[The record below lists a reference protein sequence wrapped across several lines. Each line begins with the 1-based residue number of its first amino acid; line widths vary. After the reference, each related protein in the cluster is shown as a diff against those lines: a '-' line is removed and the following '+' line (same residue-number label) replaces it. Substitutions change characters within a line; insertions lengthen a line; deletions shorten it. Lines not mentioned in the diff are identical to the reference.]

1 MSSLSIPGRVA
12 LITGGARGIGFA
24 TAAELVRRG
33 ARVALLD
40 RDGEACEQAASTLPQ
55 ESVLALGGDV
65 TDAGA
70 MQRAVAATVER
81 FGGLDIVVAN
91 AGVALPA
98 MTFRRTPS
106 EQFER
111 VLDVNLTG
119 VYRTVAAALGPVT
132 ERRGQIVV
140 ISSVYAFSNGM
151 GEAPYAMSK
160 AAVEQFGRALRAEM
174 TPFGVG
180 VTVAYFGF
188 IDTDMVKGALD
199 HDPLAEEL
207 LGTLPAPLRRRLR
220 PSQAGEALAEAIERR
235 RPRVIRPRRWIALSL
250 ARGVTEPILDAAIV
264 RTERVQ
270 RVLRAIDE
278 RGPR

>member
-1 MSSLSIPGRVA
+1 MSSFAIPGRVA
-12 LITGGARGIGFA
+12 LITGGARGIGLA
-24 TAAELVRRG
+24 TAVELARRG

-40 RDGEACEQAASTLPQ
+40 RDHEACERAASTLPQ
-55 ESVLALGGDV
+55 DAVLALGADV

-70 MQRAVAATVER
+70 MQRAVAETVER
-81 FGGLDIVVAN
+81 FGALDIVVAN

-98 MTFRRTPS
+98 TTFRRTPS

-119 VYRTVAAALGPVT
+119 VYRTVAAALGPIT
-132 ERRGQIVV
+132 ERQGQIVV

-160 AAVEQFGRALRAEM
+160 AAVEQFGRALRAELM
-174 TPFGVG
+174 QFGVG

-199 HDPLAEEL
+199 HDPLADEL
-207 LGTLPAPLRRRLR
+207 LRSLPAPLRRRLR

-235 RPRVIRPRRWIALSL
+235 RPRIIRPRRWIALSL
-250 ARGVTEPILDAAIV
+250 ARGITEPVLDAAIV